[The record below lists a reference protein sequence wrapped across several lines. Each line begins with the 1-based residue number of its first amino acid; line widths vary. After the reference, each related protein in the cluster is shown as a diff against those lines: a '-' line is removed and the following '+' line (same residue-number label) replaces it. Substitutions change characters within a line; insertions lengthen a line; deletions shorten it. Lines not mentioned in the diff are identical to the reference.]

1 MNQDMGAEGLKE
13 RLDDFIK
20 LARAGQ
26 TVQLQVKVYKSLIKQ
41 VEQSESTDDIIVEN
55 DMCLLMADFT
65 PIQSAREKPAVVKK
79 VYAIC
84 PINEREIDAKT
95 TRNIANERLK
105 MDYARLKE
113 ANIRFEEQ
121 YF

>member
-1 MNQDMGAEGLKE
+1 MRREMGTEGLKE

-20 LARAGQ
+20 LARTGQ
-26 TVQLQVKVYKSLIKQ
+26 TVQLQVRVYKSLIKQ
-41 VEQSESTDDIIVEN
+41 VEQSESTDDIINED

-65 PIQSAREKPAVVKK
+65 PIQRDREQPGIVKK

-84 PINEREIDAKT
+84 PINENEIDAKT
-95 TRNIANERLK
+95 TRHIANERLK

-113 ANIRFEEQ
+113 AKIRVEEQ

>member
-1 MNQDMGAEGLKE
+1 MANEEIRRGLKE

-20 LARAGQ
+20 QSQSGQ
-26 TVQLQVKVYKSLIKQ
+26 TVQLEIKTYKNIVKQ
-41 VEQSESTDDIIVEN
+41 VSRSESTDDIDIAS

-65 PIQSAREKPAVVKK
+65 PIQGAEGKSEMVTK
-79 VYAIC
+79 VYAMC
-84 PINEREIDAKT
+84 PINENEIDAKT
-95 TRNIANERLK
+95 TNHMANQRLK

-113 ANIRFEEQ
+113 ANVSFEEK